1 MIVAFDIDGVIR
13 DVAGSY
19 RLALSDTVAH
29 FTAGAWH
36 PTPEEID
43 RLKSEGI
50 WNNDW
55 EASLELVYRHFEEL
69 GKSRTEH
76 PVDYEAIVSFF
87 QSRYRGEWVDGAWTG
102 YLAGEPLLCDR
113 DYFDKL
119 TIAGVKWGFFSG
131 ATTVSAKFVLE
142 GRVGLV
148 NPELVAMEDAP
159 GKPDPSGLFTLMAR
173 LGVNPD
179 ESVVYVGDTVAD
191 MQTIARSHARDK
203 SRSFFA
209 VGSLPPHIANGDLG
223 RRAAYETSLRSA
235 GADWVVPSVTAVT
248 AEALRSFNLI

>member
-29 FTAGAWH
+29 FTDGAWH

-43 RLKSEGI
+43 KLKGEGI

-55 EASLELVYRHFEEL
+55 EASLELVYRYFEEL

-87 QSRYRGEWVDGAWTG
+87 QSRYRGKFMDGAWTG

-113 DYFDKL
+113 AYFDRL

-159 GKPDPSGLFTLMAR
+159 GKPDPSGLFTLMER
-173 LGVNPD
+173 LGVNPE

-191 MQTIARSHARDK
+191 MQTIARSRDYDK

-209 VGSLPPHIANGDLG
+209 VGSLPPHIANGDLAV
-223 RRAAYETSLRSA
+223 RSAYEASLRSA
-235 GADWVVPSVTAVT
+235 GADWVVPSVTAIT
-248 AEALRSFNLI
+248 AEGLRSFNLI